1 MVNASLYMSHTLQG
15 TLDSVRGLM
24 STSDSKLICGPG
36 LDALTDL
43 LCAGI
48 PIFVIQRLQMNIR
61 TKFALCFLMGLG
73 VL

>member
-1 MVNASLYMSHTLQG
+1 M
-15 TLDSVRGLM
+15 VRGLNERFELE
-24 STSDSKLICGPG
+24 LIDGLG
-36 LDALTDL
+36 LDALAGL

-61 TKFALCFLMGLG
+61 AKIALCSLLGLG

>member
-1 MVNASLYMSHTLQG
+1 MC
-15 TLDSVRGLM
+15 
-24 STSDSKLICGPG
+24 TSDSKLTCGPG

>member
-1 MVNASLYMSHTLQG
+1 
-15 TLDSVRGLM
+15 M
-24 STSDSKLICGPG
+24 STSDSKLTRGPG